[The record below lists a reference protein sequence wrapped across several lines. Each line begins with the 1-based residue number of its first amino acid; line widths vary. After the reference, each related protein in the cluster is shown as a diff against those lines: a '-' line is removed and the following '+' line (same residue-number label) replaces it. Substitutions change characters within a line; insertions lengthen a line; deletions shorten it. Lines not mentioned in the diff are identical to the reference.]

1 MIKQTC
7 TEIKQTLIAYICKM
21 RKKNPFCHWKP
32 FYFQNSRNDYLGQI
46 NLIFVVL
53 SLPDNNCILIINS
66 LISFMLKYEGL
77 SIGQPTEI
85 NWTPFWWLSKFN
97 LINQINI
104 KFYWTKYING
114 QTDKVSCKILIKFH
128 FIWNLRILSQI
139 TSHFHDNRTNR

>member
-1 MIKQTC
+1 
-7 TEIKQTLIAYICKM
+7 M
-21 RKKNPFCHWKP
+21 RKKNPFCHWKLLAFP

-85 NWTPFWWLSKFN
+85 NWTPFSLLSKFN
-97 LINQINI
+97 SINQINI

-128 FIWNLRILSQI
+128 FI
-139 TSHFHDNRTNR
+139 